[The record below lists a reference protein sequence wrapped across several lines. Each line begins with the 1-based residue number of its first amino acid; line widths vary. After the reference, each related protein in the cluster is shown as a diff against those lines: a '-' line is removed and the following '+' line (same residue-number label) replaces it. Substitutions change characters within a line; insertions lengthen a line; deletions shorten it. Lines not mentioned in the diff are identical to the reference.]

1 MVVDETLRRLIHED
15 SAEQVLADHA
25 FRRADTL
32 AASGFRHV
40 IDGVTS
46 IEEVL
51 RVVRQEEEDAVV

>member
-15 SAEQVLADHA
+15 ASEADLAAQA
-25 FRRADTL
+25 FRKADTL
-32 AASGFRHV
+32 AHPDSVTCSPAS
-40 IDGVTS
+40 TS